1 MRDGATRRDFLRGA
15 ACAALATQVPLFVRP
30 ERAGAARGPGGSP
43 LLVMVF
49 LRGGADGL
57 ALLPRLGDSALET
70 ARGPLLAARPVALPG
85 QAFGLHPALEPLAP
99 WVRDEQLAAICAVG
113 LAEPQRSHFEA
124 QDLCERGGARPGAHP
139 QGWLARALAAGPNEP
154 SAFRAIAATNGRPL
168 ALQGDPRALAFEEVK
183 GLRIPGGAGASREA
197 LRRLF
202 DPGAPDDPT
211 SGIARAGRDALE
223 AVDALR
229 AASASGPPS
238 SGSFRGRLGR
248 QLETVAHVARADLG
262 LVAACVDA
270 QGWDTHVRQ
279 GAEEGDLARAAGEL
293 GEGLSALLLA
303 LEARMDD
310 LLVLVVTE
318 FGRTVEPNG
327 SGGTDHGRAS
337 IALALGGVVA
347 GGRVYGRWPG
357 VAPDAREGGR
367 DLRVTTD
374 VRDVLAEG
382 ARHLGADDLERVF
395 PRFES
400 LPTGLVRDA

>member
-1 MRDGATRRDFLRGA
+1 MRGRATRRDFLRGA
-15 ACAALATQVPLFVRP
+15 ACAALSTQVPLFVRP

-57 ALLPRLGDSALET
+57 ALLPRLGDPGLEA
-70 ARGPLLAARPVALPG
+70 ARRPLLAARPIALPG
-85 QAFGLHPALEPLAP
+85 QAFGLHPALGPLAP
-99 WVRDEQLAAICAVG
+99 WIREEQLAAVCALG

-139 QGWLARALAAGPNEP
+139 QGWLARALATGPTEP

-168 ALQGDPRALAFEEVK
+168 ALLGDPRALAFEEL
-183 GLRIPGGAGASREA
+183 GDLRVPGGRGASQEA

-202 DPGAPDDPT
+202 DPRSPEDPAAA
-211 SGIARAGRDALE
+211 IARAGRDALE
-223 AVDALR
+223 AVDELR
-229 AASASGPPS
+229 AVGTESLP
-238 SGSFRGRLGR
+238 GSNGFRGRLGR
-248 QLETVAHVARADLG
+248 QLEAVARVARADLG
-262 LVAACVDA
+262 LVAACVDV

-279 GAEEGDLARAAGEL
+279 GAEDGDLARAAGEL
-293 GEGLSALLLA
+293 AEGLVALLIA
-303 LEARMDD
+303 LEARVDD

-337 IALALGGVVA
+337 AALALGGAVA

-357 VAPDAREGGR
+357 VAPDAREDGR

-374 VRDVLAEG
+374 VRHVLAEG
-382 ARHLGADDLERVF
+382 ARHLGAVDLERVF

-400 LPTGLVRDA
+400 LPTGLLRDI